1 TVEGEDPD
9 GDTLT
14 FSVSGGEDGS
24 LFQIDSSTGE
34 LSFIEKPDY
43 EDPKDADQDNIYSVE
58 VSVDDGNGNTASQT
72 ILVTVNNVQSRM
84 TLSSQAVDENDEGA
98 KIGTLDTFFDDAL
111 PSGIITYSIS
121 GTGSEKFEVI
131 DGELKIKDGV
141 QLNFE
146 SNNDFSLTINAS
158 NQNGT
163 STSFQFTITVN
174 DVNDLPSNI
183 ELAADSLQGD
193 LNGAIIGEITVSD
206 EDAGETFTYAIDD
219 DRFEIIDGVLRL
231 KSDQNISSV
240 NASIDI
246 LITVTDSQ
254 GGEYQKTFSIIVGG
268 IKLDNYNLN
277 ENSDGSIVGKIT
289 EVRGIDDAG
298 ITYSLSGEDARYFE
312 LSNDGTLKLKDGIEL
327 DFERDNDYQVLIT
340 ATNSSGESLKSII
353 NIELNDVD
361 EPIESA
367 TYIFGRNGGQLST

>member
-1 TVEGEDPD
+1 
-9 GDTLT
+9 
-14 FSVSGGEDGS
+14 
-24 LFQIDSSTGE
+24 
-34 LSFIEKPDY
+34 
-43 EDPKDADQDNIYSVE
+43 
-58 VSVDDGNGNTASQT
+58 
-72 ILVTVNNVQSRM
+72 M
-84 TLSSQAVDENDEGA
+84 TLSSQVVDENDEGA

-111 PSGIITYSIS
+111 PSGIVTYSIS

-219 DRFEIIDGVLRL
+219 DRFEIIEGVLRL

-240 NASIDI
+240 NASVDI

-254 GGEYQKTFSIIVGG
+254 GGEYQKTFSKISNQ
-268 IKLDNYNLN
+268 IKVQLLA
-277 ENSDGSIVGKIT
+277 NSHVIFQ
-289 EVRGIDDAG
+289 A
-298 ITYSLSGEDARYFE
+298 LEDLR
-312 LSNDGTLKLKDGIEL
+312 
-327 DFERDNDYQVLIT
+327 
-340 ATNSSGESLKSII
+340 
-353 NIELNDVD
+353 
-361 EPIESA
+361 
-367 TYIFGRNGGQLST
+367 

>member
-1 TVEGEDPD
+1 MSLTINELTGLTFTPNENVNSDINTVGSFSYTVSDQAGGRDSSTVSFTINAIQDPPTITSLMDVAIDENTTSVMTVEGEDPD

-14 FSVSGGEDGS
+14 YSVSGGEDGS

-58 VSVDDGNGNTASQT
+58 VTVDDGNGNTASQT

-84 TLSSQAVDENDEGA
+84 TLSSQVVDENDEGA
-98 KIGTLDTFFDDAL
+98 KIGTLDTVFDDTL

-163 STSFQFTITVN
+163 STSFQFTI
-174 DVNDLPSNI
+174 
-183 ELAADSLQGD
+183 
-193 LNGAIIGEITVSD
+193 
-206 EDAGETFTYAIDD
+206 
-219 DRFEIIDGVLRL
+219 
-231 KSDQNISSV
+231 K
-240 NASIDI
+240 
-246 LITVTDSQ
+246 
-254 GGEYQKTFSIIVGG
+254 
-268 IKLDNYNLN
+268 
-277 ENSDGSIVGKIT
+277 
-289 EVRGIDDAG
+289 
-298 ITYSLSGEDARYFE
+298 
-312 LSNDGTLKLKDGIEL
+312 
-327 DFERDNDYQVLIT
+327 
-340 ATNSSGESLKSII
+340 
-353 NIELNDVD
+353 
-361 EPIESA
+361 
-367 TYIFGRNGGQLST
+367 